1 MTKRICWK
9 KGMRLTD
16 EILRA
21 SDSCTAEYVG
31 NALVLAAAGRFG
43 LLPSS
48 TPFSLSVD
56 ISQGVVT
63 VESLTCL
70 AVTRGGHLIDV
81 HYDTKYTNTFDTRVR
96 IPENSNVQEYILA
109 INASE
114 GEWNDTNDGFEEP
127 VHSFSLFPANSPV
140 PTQSMPVARLVN
152 DYGWRLDE
160 VNFVPPCL
168 FVSSHYKYADLLNQ
182 FQELLTTIDAK
193 IHRLTHSDGKM
204 ALRIFWP
211 LLQQLLISTNKECD
225 TMTPMALLANV
236 QKFVSVFTCACE
248 LDDYL
253 ELSDSDK
260 FRSYIYTPYNYKDS
274 YQKIKEGLE
283 LSFSIGEKIERLNE
297 VHQAPVTVEAP
308 TIAASQLVKRCT
320 NSKTRIQITNN
331 VPNAVVYYTTDGE
344 EPSQNSKSGLA
355 ISIDSGFNNSRKK
368 EPDKIVIVKVK
379 AVLNGVS
386 SSTNTYEVTL
396 QKDIERWT
404 GIEI

>member
-1 MTKRICWK
+1 
-9 KGMRLTD
+9 MRLTD
-16 EILRA
+16 DILRA

-182 FQELLTTIDAK
+182 FQRFID
-193 IHRLTHSDGKM
+193 
-204 ALRIFWP
+204 
-211 LLQQLLISTNKECD
+211 
-225 TMTPMALLANV
+225 
-236 QKFVSVFTCACE
+236 
-248 LDDYL
+248 
-253 ELSDSDK
+253 
-260 FRSYIYTPYNYKDS
+260 
-274 YQKIKEGLE
+274 
-283 LSFSIGEKIERLNE
+283 
-297 VHQAPVTVEAP
+297 
-308 TIAASQLVKRCT
+308 
-320 NSKTRIQITNN
+320 
-331 VPNAVVYYTTDGE
+331 
-344 EPSQNSKSGLA
+344 
-355 ISIDSGFNNSRKK
+355 
-368 EPDKIVIVKVK
+368 
-379 AVLNGVS
+379 
-386 SSTNTYEVTL
+386 
-396 QKDIERWT
+396 
-404 GIEI
+404 